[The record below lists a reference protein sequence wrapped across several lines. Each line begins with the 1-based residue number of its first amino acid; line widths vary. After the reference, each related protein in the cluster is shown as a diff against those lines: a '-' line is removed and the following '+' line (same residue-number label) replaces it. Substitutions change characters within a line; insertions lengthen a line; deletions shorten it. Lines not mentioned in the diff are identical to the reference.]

1 MSNLSIE
8 MSKTKNKHFPFCQ
21 VDSVMSMTPF
31 SDDFISAR
39 VHNIYT
45 GNASQGA
52 PGVFVNMTIQLDGNT
67 ETARGYIQ
75 SDLQKQLIA
84 VIHRRNNNIG
94 NSALYVDQPA
104 GAISSLHGMNS
115 SFFNCLFCFKK

>member
-1 MSNLSIE
+1 MKFL
-8 MSKTKNKHFPFCQ
+8 Q

-39 VHNIYT
+39 VHNMYA
-45 GNASQGA
+45 GNASQGS
-52 PGVFVNMTIQLDGNT
+52 PGVYVNMTIQLDGNT
-67 ETARGYIQ
+67 ESARNYIQ

-104 GAISSLHGMNS
+104 GSISSLHGKLRVLQIVCIH
-115 SFFNCLFCFKK
+115 FFQSDEIIIW

>member
-1 MSNLSIE
+1 MLVE
-8 MSKTKNKHFPFCQ
+8 Q

-39 VHNIYT
+39 VHNIYA
-45 GNASQGA
+45 GNESQGS
-52 PGVFVNMTIQLDGNT
+52 PGVYVNMTIQLDGNT
-67 ETARGYIQ
+67 ESARNYIQ

-104 GAISSLHGMNS
+104 GSISSLHGMYFSKNE
-115 SFFNCLFCFKK
+115 FCLVY